1 MTHLVTSDDPSIT
14 DTMWTEGV
22 RKHYGGQ
29 IVVGR
34 DLMEV

>member
-1 MTHLVTSDDPSIT
+1 MTHLVPSDDPSIT